1 MTKNYCFSLKQII
14 VLILDP
20 FQVGK
25 MENKKAKH
33 SYR

>member
-1 MTKNYCFSLKQII
+1 MMKNYCFTLKQII
-14 VLILDP
+14 MLILTP